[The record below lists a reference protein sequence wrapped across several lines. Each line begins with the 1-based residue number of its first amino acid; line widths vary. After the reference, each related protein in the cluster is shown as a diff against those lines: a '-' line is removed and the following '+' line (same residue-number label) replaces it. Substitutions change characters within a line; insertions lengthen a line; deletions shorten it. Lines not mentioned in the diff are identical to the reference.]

1 MRQGAHD
8 DHNPGR
14 LRSSSA
20 GLRSGR
26 GLRAAQRATA
36 ATARARRSVAGD
48 DVGARPSE
56 GELLALSESA
66 LVVGVD
72 STHARRFEPQQ
83 VRRIEVWEGRRSYSR
98 VGATAFG
105 VAGALAGA
113 LEGWAT
119 GPRCSRGHD
128 SGFWPFIDSFGR
140 IGCIGTTMGAVGWTA
155 LTTVAGGMAGAL
167 LGGTLGSLVHGDK
180 WRSLPLDRLRVEIAP
195 QPGGRVALGASVAF

>member
-1 MRQGAHD
+1 MTTIRAGFVAALLGCAAVVAYEPLSAQLPPQLVLGA
-8 DHNPGR
+8 R
-14 LRSSSA
+14 LRVTTSA
-20 GLRSGR
+20 P
-26 GLRAAQRATA
+26 
-36 ATARARRSVAGD
+36 
-48 DVGARPSE
+48 GARPSE
-56 GELLALSESA
+56 GALLALSEST

-72 STHARRFEPQQ
+72 SAHASRFEAARI
-83 VRRIEVWEGRRSYSR
+83 RRIEVWEGRRSYSR

-167 LGGTLGSLVHGDK
+167 LGGTLGSLVHEDK

-195 QPGGRVALGASVAF
+195 QPGGQVALGASLAF